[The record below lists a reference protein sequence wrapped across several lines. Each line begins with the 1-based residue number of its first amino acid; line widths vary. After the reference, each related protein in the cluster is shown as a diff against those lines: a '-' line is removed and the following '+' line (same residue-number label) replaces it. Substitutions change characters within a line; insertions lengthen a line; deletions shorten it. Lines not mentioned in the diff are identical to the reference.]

1 MLHDIYHCRVT
12 HLLTCHGDYI
22 TPAKRLQAAAFKL
35 IIQAAPLI
43 LDATVFQPQ
52 ITRFY
57 SAFVL

>member
-1 MLHDIYHCRVT
+1 
-12 HLLTCHGDYI
+12 LTCHGDYI
-22 TPAKRLQAAAFKL
+22 TPAKRLQAAAFKV

-57 SAFVL
+57 SALTL